1 MKPIRRAVD
10 WLRDMRGSARGQAA
24 VEYVVVLGT
33 LIAAISILVVFLIAF
48 REYGERVLALAA
60 SEYP

>member
-1 MKPIRRAVD
+1 MR
-10 WLRDMRGSARGQAA
+10 WLREQRGWVGRLCKSRGGQAA

-33 LIAAISILVVFLIAF
+33 LIAALAILVVFLIAF
-48 REYGERVLALAA
+48 REYGERVLELAA